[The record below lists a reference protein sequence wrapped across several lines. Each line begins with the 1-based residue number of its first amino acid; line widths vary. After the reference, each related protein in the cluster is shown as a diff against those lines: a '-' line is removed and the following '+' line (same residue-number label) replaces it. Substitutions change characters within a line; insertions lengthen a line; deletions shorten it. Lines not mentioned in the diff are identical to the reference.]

1 MANGK
6 VITGYSKP
14 YVAKYTAVGSAVTYS
29 NGMPLARG
37 VDVEISVETADD
49 NKFYADN
56 AVAETAPAAFRSGT
70 MKLTVDGLKDAARRL
85 LEGLGEP
92 QTVTVGERTVNVD
105 DYGQSARPPY
115 VGIGVIIR
123 YQEDGVETY
132 APLVL
137 TKARFPAQ
145 NTSAKTQ
152 GDNIE
157 WQTQELNGSLH
168 RDDTAAHNW
177 KRLAEDQTSEEDAEA
192 VLKAL
197 LNIPA

>member
-1 MANGK
+1 MADGK

-14 YVAKYTAVGSAVTYS
+14 YVAKYTAAGSTVTYS

-49 NKFYADN
+49 NKFYANN
-56 AVAETAPAAFRSGT
+56 AVAETAPAVFRSGT
-70 MKLTVDGLKDAARRL
+70 AKLTVDGLKDAARRL

-92 QTVTVGERTVNVD
+92 QEIAVGDRTVNVD
-105 DYGQSARPPY
+105 GYGQSAKPPY

-132 APLVL
+132 APLML
-137 TKARFPAQ
+137 TKVRFSAQ
-145 NTSAKTQ
+145 NTTAKTQ
-152 GDNIE
+152 GENIE